1 MERSTAILVALIA
14 FLTLLMVIGVR
25 ASRRTHDSDGFYLG
39 GRSLGPWVAALAAN
53 ASSSSA
59 WSIVG
64 ASGFAY
70 RYGLAALWLIPGCV
84 GGFLLNWFVVAPRL
98 RADTGDAITLTDY
111 LAGPRGA
118 PGRGPIVV
126 FASLLTL
133 ASLLTYVAAQMQA
146 AGAAFSHAFPET
158 FGGDAGIGIIIG
170 AIVTVLYTLCGG
182 YLAASVT
189 DTVQGLL
196 MAAVAVVVPVAAL
209 IYAGGAFAFYE
220 AIAEIGADGGFAALD
235 AGVDAEHWLGFSGAH
250 DGAAAAAFAFG
261 LVGIG
266 LGYPGQ
272 PHAVNKYMGMDPNA
286 SMTVARTVG
295 LSWAVLLY
303 TGMLIVGWAVR
314 LWFPMPAGE
323 HEAAIYEASRRLLPA
338 AIDGVVVASVL
349 AAIMSTVDSQ
359 LLVCASSVS
368 HDLGMAR
375 RYPDRMLTI
384 ARVTVLTIGL
394 GAMIAALLLPKDVFG
409 NVMFAWAA
417 LGSAFGPLLLVRLCA
432 GPVAPRFGFASMVAG
447 GGSAV
452 LFFYTAK
459 LGITE
464 LPAGLLDRVAS
475 WLLALGIAYL
485 GARRQ
490 RRT

>member
-1 MERSTAILVALIA
+1 MDRSTAILVALIA
-14 FLTLLMVIGVR
+14 FLVALLVIGFR

-70 RYGLAALWLIPGCV
+70 RFGMTALWLIPGCV

-111 LAGPRGA
+111 LAGPVGA
-118 PGRGPIVV
+118 PGRRRIAV

-146 AGAAFSHAFPET
+146 AGAAFGHAFPAT
-158 FGGDAGIGIIIG
+158 FGGDASVGIVIG
-170 AIVTVLYTLCGG
+170 AVVTVLYTLFGG

-196 MAAVAVVVPVAAL
+196 MAAVAVVVPAAAL
-209 IYAGGAFAFYE
+209 VHAGGVGPFFDAVANL
-220 AIAEIGADGGFAALD
+220 GADGTFTELD
-235 AGVDAEHWLGFSGAH
+235 RGIDAEHWLGLGGANQ
-250 DGAAAAAFAFG
+250 GAAAFAFAFG

-272 PHAVNKYMGMDPNA
+272 PHAVNKYMGMSPDA

-295 LSWAVLLY
+295 LTWAVVLY
-303 TGMLIVGWAVR
+303 TGMLVLGWSVR
-314 LWFPMPAGE
+314 IWFPMAAGE
-323 HEAAIYEASRRLLPA
+323 HESAIYEASKNLLPVA
-338 AIDGVVVASVL
+338 VDGVVVASVL

-368 HDLGMAR
+368 HDLGLAR
-375 RYPDRMLTI
+375 RFPDRMLAI
-384 ARVTVLTIGL
+384 ARGTVLAIGL
-394 GAMIAALLLPKDVFG
+394 GALVAALLLPKDVFG

-417 LGSAFGPLLLVRLCA
+417 LGSAFGPILLVRLCV
-432 GPVAPRFGFASMVAG
+432 GPVAPNWGFLSMLVG

-452 LFFYTAK
+452 LFFYVNRMQLTDV
-459 LGITE
+459 
-464 LPAGLLDRVAS
+464 PAGFLDRVVS
-475 WLLALGIAYL
+475 WLLALVIAFV
-485 GARRQ
+485 GTRRAS
-490 RRT
+490 R